1 MLGNRVNSDDDHN
14 NEFCLKGDILDE
26 EATNVRTKN
35 PDERVNQ
42 EVESVI
48 RQAISRAISQAV

>member
-1 MLGNRVNSDDDHN
+1 MLGNRITSDEDHN

-26 EATNVRTKN
+26 EATDVRTKY

-42 EVESVI
+42 EVEGVI
-48 RQAISRAISQAV
+48 RKAISRAIS